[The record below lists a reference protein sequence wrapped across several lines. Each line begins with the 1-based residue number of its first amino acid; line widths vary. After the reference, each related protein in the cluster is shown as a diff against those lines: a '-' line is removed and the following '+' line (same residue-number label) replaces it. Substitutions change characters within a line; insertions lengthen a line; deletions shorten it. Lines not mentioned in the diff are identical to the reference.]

1 LAINAE
7 ISGQGTIVSETLNDS
22 PGARMARYWNGS
34 ATAPWVTL
42 QDRLDAL
49 LGPPGLVALRQA
61 NPKAGEHV
69 LDIGCGCGATT
80 LEFANLVGKSGRVF
94 GVDISEQLLARAR
107 ERVVEMG
114 FSQVTLT
121 LADAGTYPFEL
132 ENFDHIYSRL
142 GIMFFGNPV
151 AAFANLRSALKPSGQ
166 MTFLCCRTPAENT
179 YISTAVQ
186 AARPLLPSDAMPI
199 PGPEEPGMFS
209 LADPARVQHIL
220 ERAGFRDIKLQRHDE
235 SMRLAGPGGAV
246 EAANFS
252 FQFGPLTRVLNDA
265 PPALKEAIL
274 GAIAEA
280 YRRIE
285 GPEGIVVQGAF
296 WIVSARP

>member
-1 LAINAE
+1 
-7 ISGQGTIVSETLNDS
+7 
-22 PGARMARYWNGS
+22 MARYWNGS

-42 QDRLDAL
+42 QDKLDAL

-61 NPKAGEHV
+61 NPDAGENV
-69 LDIGCGCGATT
+69 LDVGCGCGATT
-80 LEFANLVGKSGRVF
+80 LEFASRVGRSGRVL

-114 FSQVTLT
+114 FSQVTLK

-132 ENFDHIYSRL
+132 ESFDHLYSRL
-142 GIMFFGNPV
+142 GIMFFGTPV

-199 PGPEEPGMFS
+199 PGPDEPGMFS
-209 LADPARVQHIL
+209 R
-220 ERAGFRDIKLQRHDE
+220 
-235 SMRLAGPGGAV
+235 GPGSRSAYIGARWV
-246 EAANFS
+246 PRHQATASRREYATCRTGWSCGGCQLFI
-252 FQFGPLTRVLNDA
+252 PIR
-265 PPALKEAIL
+265 AINPSPQRC
-274 GAIAEA
+274 ATCAET
-280 YRRIE
+280 
-285 GPEGIVVQGAF
+285 
-296 WIVSARP
+296 SRPWCNC